1 MTGARIVVQ
10 AIEEAFA
17 DTPYPG
23 DENIVADTSGTH
35 LEAERIKSAFAG
47 LHWHDVPVETLKEN
61 RSALAFFSA
70 AGYAFYLPA
79 FMRFAVDEFEAAD
92 VIPGELIFTLTPPEK
107 LDLEALEAAAKQH
120 AELQPLDSAEWAG
133 VLDSL
138 RGGYA
143 DDIFERFFADR
154 VGRLDERQKRA
165 VRLWLEFMR
174 DEHGADFADSS
185 PQRAL
190 ERYWERV

>member
-1 MTGARIVVQ
+1 MTQTAVVQ

-17 DTPYPG
+17 DAPYPG
-23 DENIVADTSGTH
+23 DENLVSDTSGTH

-47 LHWHDVPVETLKEN
+47 LHWRDVPSETLKQN
-61 RSALAFFSA
+61 RSALAFLTA

-79 FMRFAVDEFEAAD
+79 FMRLAVDEFEDAD
-92 VIPGELIFTLTPPEK
+92 VIPGELIFTLTRPEE
-107 LDLEALEAAAKQH
+107 LDVAALEEAAKQH
-120 AELQPLDSAEWAG
+120 SELQPFDSAEWAG

-143 DDIFERFFADR
+143 SDIFERFFADR
-154 VGRLDERQKRA
+154 VDQLDERQKRS
-165 VRLWLEFMR
+165 VKLFLEFMR

-185 PQRAL
+185 PKRAL
-190 ERYWERV
+190 ERYWEHV